1 LALLVALEWH
11 HQFLAH
17 KFFMLVVVVVHL
29 VQVPQM
35 Q

>member
-1 LALLVALEWH
+1 LALLAALEWH
-11 HQFLAH
+11 HQFLVR